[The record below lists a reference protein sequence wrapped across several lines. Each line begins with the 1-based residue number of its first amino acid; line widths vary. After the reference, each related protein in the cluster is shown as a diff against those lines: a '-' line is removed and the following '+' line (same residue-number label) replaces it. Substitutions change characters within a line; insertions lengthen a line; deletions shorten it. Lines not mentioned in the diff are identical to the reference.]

1 METQVLILQEKEPL
15 LQEIRQIVREEI
27 KNSKNHLPE
36 SSVQRRYVTP
46 RQAAEAVNKCTKTLD
61 NWYRCGTINKE
72 YINGQSYYYREE
84 IENHPDFTGW
94 VKVHKKKEKKE
105 SP

>member
-1 METQVLILQEKEPL
+1 MQNQVLILQEKEPL
-15 LQEIRQIVREEI
+15 LLEIRQIVREEI
-27 KNSKNHLPE
+27 KNSKINIPE
-36 SSVQRRYVTP
+36 SSLPGVYVP
-46 RQAAEAVNKCTKTLD
+46 PKQAAEAVNKCTKTLD
-61 NWYRCGTINKE
+61 NWHRGGTIKKE
-72 YINGQSYYYREE
+72 YINGQPYYFREE